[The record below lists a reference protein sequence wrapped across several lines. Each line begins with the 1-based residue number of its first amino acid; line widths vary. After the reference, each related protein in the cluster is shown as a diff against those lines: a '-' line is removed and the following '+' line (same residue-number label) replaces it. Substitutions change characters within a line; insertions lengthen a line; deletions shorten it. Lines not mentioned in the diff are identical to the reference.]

1 MNKTFAFIAIVM
13 LAIVT
18 PASAFF
24 FFGYDTPTYNP
35 GSGSTAAPGS
45 ETIVD
50 GDGSETPVDGD
61 GSETPVQGTPG
72 MPTTPGIPGGF
83 DSIPEFFDT
92 PPSFTDTPPIFIPG
106 NFPAVWN
113 KLHDVSIPRGT
124 PTGTII
130 YKDITKECV
139 DPDDKKLTFKVVS
152 NSPNFDLAF
161 VSGSLA
167 IFYLNENFVG
177 SETVKLSCNGIIGSF
192 KLKVFEPAGG
202 NNIDEDLSLHV
213 GSIRIPNQFDA
224 VQGEWV
230 PVIISVRNNGD
241 KRLTDLTVNVAV
253 AELGIRA
260 ARVGPFDL
268 PLGKR
273 VTKTLYV
280 QLPENVEPGTY
291 YARITM
297 DSSNGMSRTIHRD
310 IDVIE

>member
-13 LAIVT
+13 LALIT

-35 GSGSTAAPGS
+35 GSDAAPGS
-45 ETIVD
+45 ETVVD

-61 GSETPVQGTPG
+61 GSETPVQGTPD
-72 MPTTPGIPGGF
+72 PTLPGGSSGFDGIP
-83 DSIPEFFDT
+83 DFFDT
-92 PPSFTDTPPIFIPG
+92 PPTFSDTPPIFIPG

-113 KLHDVSIPRGT
+113 KLHEVNIPRGT

-130 YKDITKECV
+130 YKDITKECK
-139 DPDDKKLTFKVVS
+139 DPDDKKLVFKVVS
-152 NSPNFDLAF
+152 NSANFDVSF

-177 SETVKLSCNGIIGSF
+177 SEIVKLSCNGIVGAF
-192 KLKVFEPAGG
+192 KLNVYDPAG
-202 NNIDEDLSLHV
+202 EDGSNEDISLHV

-224 VQGEWV
+224 IQGDMV
-230 PVIISVRNNGD
+230 PVIVSVRNNGD
-241 KRLTDLTVNVAV
+241 KRLNDLVVNVAI

-268 PLGKR
+268 SIGKR
-273 VTKTLYV
+273 VTKLLYV
-280 QLPENVEPGTY
+280 QLPESVEPGTY

-297 DSSNGMSRTIHRD
+297 DSSNGLSRAIHRD
-310 IDVIE
+310 VDVIE

>member
-13 LAIVT
+13 LALIT

-35 GSGSTAAPGS
+35 GTGAPGS
-45 ETIVD
+45 ETVVD

-61 GSETPVQGTPG
+61 GSETVLAPG
-72 MPTTPGIPGGF
+72 PTVPGTTPPSSGF
-83 DSIPEFFDT
+83 DDVPDYFDT
-92 PPSFTDTPPIFIPG
+92 PPGFTDTPPVFIPG
-106 NFPAVWN
+106 DFPAVWN
-113 KLHDVSIPRGT
+113 KLHDVAIPRGT

-130 YKDITKECV
+130 YKDITKECR
-139 DPDDKKLTFKVVS
+139 DPDANKLTFKVVS
-152 NSPNFDLAF
+152 NSPHFDLAF

-177 SETVKLSCNGIIGSF
+177 TETVKIACNGIIGTF
-192 KLKVFEPAGG
+192 KLNVYEPADGDG
-202 NNIDEDLSLHV
+202 LDEDLSLHV

-224 VQGEWV
+224 IQGDLV
-230 PVIISVRNNGD
+230 PVVISIRNNGD
-241 KRLTDLTVNVAV
+241 KRLDDLIVSVSI

-260 ARVGPFDL
+260 AKAGPFDL
-268 PLGKR
+268 AIGKR
-273 VTKTLYV
+273 VTKLLYV

>member
-13 LAIVT
+13 LAVVT

-35 GSGSTAAPGS
+35 GSGAPGS
-45 ETIVD
+45 ETVVD

-61 GSETPVQGTPG
+61 GSETPVQGTPD
-72 MPTTPGIPGGF
+72 PALPGGSSGF
-83 DSIPEFFDT
+83 DDVPDYFDT
-92 PPSFTDTPPIFIPG
+92 PPGFSDTPPIFIPG
-106 NFPAVWN
+106 DFPAVWN
-113 KLHDVSIPRGT
+113 KLHDVAIPRGT
-124 PTGTII
+124 STGTII
-130 YKDITKECV
+130 YEDITKECR
-139 DPDDKKLTFKVVS
+139 DSDSSKLVFKVVS
-152 NSPNFDLAF
+152 DSPHFDLAF

-177 SETVKLSCNGIIGSF
+177 SETVKLSCNGIIGTF
-192 KLKVFEPAGG
+192 KLSVYEPADGDG
-202 NNIDEDLSLHV
+202 FNEAVSVHV

-224 VQGEWV
+224 IQGDMV

-241 KRLTDLTVNVAV
+241 KRLDDLVVNVAI

-268 PLGKR
+268 SIGKR
-273 VTKTLYV
+273 VTKLLYV

-297 DSSNGMSRTIHRD
+297 DSSNGVSRAIHRD

>member
-13 LAIVT
+13 LAVVT

-35 GSGSTAAPGS
+35 GSGAPGS
-45 ETIVD
+45 ETVVD

-61 GSETPVQGTPG
+61 GSETPVQGTPDPALPDG
-72 MPTTPGIPGGF
+72 SSSFDDIP
-83 DSIPEFFDT
+83 DFFDT
-92 PPSFTDTPPIFIPG
+92 PPGFSDTPPIFIPG
-106 NFPAVWN
+106 DFPAVWN
-113 KLHDVSIPRGT
+113 KLHDVAIPRGT
-124 PTGTII
+124 STGTII
-130 YKDITKECV
+130 YKDITKECR
-139 DPDDKKLTFKVVS
+139 DSDSDKLVFKVVS
-152 NSPNFDLAF
+152 DSPHFDLAF

-177 SETVKLSCNGIIGSF
+177 TETVKLSCNGIIGTF
-192 KLKVFEPAGG
+192 KLNVYEPARGDG
-202 NNIDEDLSLHV
+202 FDEDLSLHV

-230 PVIISVRNNGD
+230 PVIISIRNNGD
-241 KRLTDLTVNVAV
+241 ERLDDLTVSVSI

-260 ARVGPFDL
+260 ARAGPIDL
-268 PLGKR
+268 SIGKR

>member
-13 LAIVT
+13 LAVVT

-35 GSGSTAAPGS
+35 GSGAPGS
-45 ETIVD
+45 ETVVD

-61 GSETPVQGTPG
+61 GSETPVQGTPD
-72 MPTTPGIPGGF
+72 PALPGSSSGF
-83 DSIPEFFDT
+83 DDVPDYFDT
-92 PPSFTDTPPIFIPG
+92 PPTFSDTPPIFIPG
-106 NFPAVWN
+106 DFPAVWN
-113 KLHDVSIPRGT
+113 KLHDVAIPRGT
-124 PTGTII
+124 STGTII
-130 YKDITKECV
+130 YKDITKECR
-139 DPDDKKLTFKVVS
+139 DPDSNKLVFKVVS
-152 NSPNFDLAF
+152 DSPHFDLAF

-177 SETVKLSCNGIIGSF
+177 TETVKLSCNGIIGTF
-192 KLKVFEPAGG
+192 KLNVYEPADGDG
-202 NNIDEDLSLHV
+202 LDEDLSLHV

-224 VQGEWV
+224 IQGDYV

-241 KRLTDLTVNVAV
+241 ERLDDLTVSVSI

-260 ARVGPFDL
+260 ARAGPFDL
-268 PLGKR
+268 AIGKR
-273 VTKTLYV
+273 VTKILYV

-310 IDVIE
+310 VDVIE

>member
-13 LAIVT
+13 LAVVT

-35 GSGSTAAPGS
+35 GSGAPGS
-45 ETIVD
+45 ETVVD

-61 GSETPVQGTPG
+61 GSETPVQGTPDPALPDG
-72 MPTTPGIPGGF
+72 SSSFDDIP
-83 DSIPEFFDT
+83 DFFDT
-92 PPSFTDTPPIFIPG
+92 PPGFSDTPPIFIPG
-106 NFPAVWN
+106 DFPAVWN
-113 KLHDVSIPRGT
+113 KLHDVAIPRGT
-124 PTGTII
+124 STGTII
-130 YKDITKECV
+130 YKDITKECR
-139 DPDDKKLTFKVVS
+139 DSDDDKLVFKVVS
-152 NSPNFDLAF
+152 DSPHFDLAF

-177 SETVKLSCNGIIGSF
+177 TETVKLSCNGIIGTF
-192 KLKVFEPAGG
+192 KLNVYEPAGG
-202 NNIDEDLSLHV
+202 DGFDEDLSLHV

-230 PVIISVRNNGD
+230 PVIISIRNNGD
-241 KRLTDLTVNVAV
+241 ERLDDLTVSVSI

-268 PLGKR
+268 SIGKR

-310 IDVIE
+310 VDVIE